1 MPFPKAKAAIP
12 GLRPHTRYTRMSDVN
27 ARSRRAPTTRNKARA
42 NTGACDRRQEQALSQ
57 GLHRASPSPRPY
69 PTDRPWPL
77 DPRGRQS
84 TDAVLSRPRRE
95 PSSLSAGSASFLRAC
110 PSTVDR
116 SCPDDR
122 RVAAALRTRSR
133 TLRPRSPRPSPALR
147 VIRTDSYRPGQLSF
161 PTSHMCV
168 NSAEITSGSKSPSR
182 STTHKDKHAFFRRHP
197 AAHAP

>member
-1 MPFPKAKAAIP
+1 MPFPKAKATIP

-84 TDAVLSRPRRE
+84 TDTVLSRPRRRAFFSCCG
-95 PSSLSAGSASFLRAC
+95 PRLLPPCVSFYCGSFVPRRPPRRRRSAHSISHAPAPFAAPFSGPPRDTYRLIQTR
-110 PSTVDR
+110 
-116 SCPDDR
+116 
-122 RVAAALRTRSR
+122 AALI
-133 TLRPRSPRPSPALR
+133 P
-147 VIRTDSYRPGQLSF
+147 
-161 PTSHMCV
+161 
-168 NSAEITSGSKSPSR
+168 NITYMREHCRNYFWVCKPVR
-182 STTHKDKHAFFRRHP
+182 EHNTQR
-197 AAHAP
+197 